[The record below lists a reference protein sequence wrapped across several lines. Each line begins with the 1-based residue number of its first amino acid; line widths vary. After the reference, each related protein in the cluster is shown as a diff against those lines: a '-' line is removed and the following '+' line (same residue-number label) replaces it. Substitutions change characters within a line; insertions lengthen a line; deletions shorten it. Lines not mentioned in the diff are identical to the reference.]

1 MGTKRSRQRQLVH
14 VSIACLILFVVAA
27 CVPWKQILPA
37 SAQCTPL
44 ESVKDL
50 IGRGDFDGA
59 MKESQEVLASSPKT
73 PPGDEA
79 LMNMGLIS
87 AHYANPKKDYKKA
100 MGYFMRIERDF
111 PQSPLV
117 EEAKIWTSV
126 LQAFEKAKQVDLE
139 IEQKKKEMGK

>member
-1 MGTKRSRQRQLVH
+1 M
-14 VSIACLILFVVAA
+14 ILFVVAA

-37 SAQCTPL
+37 SSPCAPL
-44 ESVKDL
+44 ESVKGL
-50 IGRGDFDGA
+50 IERGDFEAA
-59 MKESQEVLASSPKT
+59 MKENQEVLAGSPKT

-117 EEAKIWTSV
+117 EEAKIWISV
-126 LQAFEKAKQVDLE
+126 LKAFEQAKQVDLE